1 MLTLDNIFGFIS
13 FSHFPSYETIRAT
26 YLALFVNLI
35 GSIVITM
42 CKRKEDAKKKVSWRL
57 EKRGTFL
64 KSTLDLRKKQAEVE
78 YPQLSEQHD
87 ETKF

>member
-13 FSHFPSYETIRAT
+13 FSHFPSYETIRAAT

-42 CKRKEDAKKKVSWRL
+42 CKRKEDAKKKVS
-57 EKRGTFL
+57 
-64 KSTLDLRKKQAEVE
+64 
-78 YPQLSEQHD
+78 
-87 ETKF
+87 